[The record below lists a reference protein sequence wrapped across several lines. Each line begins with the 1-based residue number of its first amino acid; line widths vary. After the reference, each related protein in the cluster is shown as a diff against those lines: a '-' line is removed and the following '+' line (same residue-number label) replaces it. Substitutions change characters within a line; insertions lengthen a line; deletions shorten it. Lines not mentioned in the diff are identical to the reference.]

1 MPDPVPEIRE
11 RVLAA
16 TWDWRAPAGP
26 APGSGRAA
34 LRRAALTQAGV
45 TAAVG
50 AVLRFGFG
58 HHLFPLVLWGIAIL
72 VLFLGLFLPRAY
84 RPVHA
89 FGRGLGRVVGKILL
103 YVLLVPFYYLFFTPV
118 ALLLRL
124 QKRDPLHR
132 SFRDPRHT
140 YWIAR
145 GPRERGENAS
155 RQFLREDREAR
166 GALRDVESGDVG
178 SGEGGR

>member
-1 MPDPVPEIRE
+1 MSGLCFDDRY
-11 RVLAA
+11 R
-16 TWDWRAPAGP
+16 AGP

-34 LRRAALTQAGV
+34 LRRAAFIQAGV

-58 HHLFPLVLWGIAIL
+58 HHLFPLILWGIAAAVL
-72 VLFLGLFLPRAY
+72 VLGLFLPRAY

-89 FGRGLGRVVGKILL
+89 FGRGLGRFVGKVLM

-118 ALLLRL
+118 AVLLRL
-124 QKRDPLHR
+124 QGRDPLHR
-132 SFRDPRHT
+132 GFRDPRHT

-145 GPRERGENAS
+145 GPKERGDNAS

-166 GALRDVESGDVG
+166 AALRDVGAN
-178 SGEGGR
+178 EGGRS